1 MPAEINT
8 EWYWQQSLNKLLEVD
23 IIAEKNK
30 RTGLITTVLVHI
42 GLLLIFAFF
51 GMTYM
56 EPPPEEEGITI
67 NFGYSEVGRNN
78 NEQNN
83 PTPTPTPPT
92 ETQQAEPTPQEV
104 VEEEIITQDVEE
116 APSIQED
123 KKKEKVEEVPEPKK
137 EEPKPDKSLS
147 EAINKWKNT
156 KTESGGGDGE
166 TDQIGNQGN
175 PDGDKDSKKYS
186 GGGNGDGPSYTLEGR
201 SMVKSPTIKD
211 NSQETGKV
219 VVDIIVDKYG
229 KVVRA
234 TPGARGSTT
243 ASSQLYKIAKE
254 AALNTK
260 FNANPDAREE
270 QQGQMTFIFILN

>member
-1 MPAEINT
+1 M
-8 EWYWQQSLNKLLEVD
+8 D

-67 NFGYSEVGRNN
+67 NFGYSDVGKNN

-83 PTPTPTPPT
+83 PT
-92 ETQQAEPTPQEV
+92 PTPQEV

-116 APSIQED
+116 APAIQED

-137 EEPKPDKSLS
+137 EEPKPDKNLS

-156 KTESGGGDGE
+156 KNESGGGDGE

-175 PDGDKDSKKYS
+175 PDGDKDSKNYT
-186 GGGNGDGPSYTLEGR
+186 GGGTGDGILFSLDGR
-201 SMVKSPTIKD
+201 SMVSKPTIRD
-211 NSQETGKV
+211 NSQEEVKV

-234 TPGARGSTT
+234 IPGARGSTT

-270 QQGQMTFIFILN
+270 QKGQMTFIFILN

>member
-1 MPAEINT
+1 M
-8 EWYWQQSLNKLLEVD
+8 D

-67 NFGYSEVGRNN
+67 NFGYSDVGRNN

-116 APSIQED
+116 APAIQED

-137 EEPKPDKSLS
+137 EEPKPDKNLS

-156 KTESGGGDGE
+156 KNESGGGDGE
-166 TDQIGNQGN
+166 TDQSGNQGSQ
-175 PDGDKDSKKYS
+175 DGDKNSKNYT
-186 GGGNGDGPSYTLEGR
+186 GGGVGDGISFSLEGR
-201 SMVKSPTIKD
+201 SMVGKPIIRD
-211 NSQETGKV
+211 NSQEAGKV

-270 QQGQMTFIFILN
+270 QKGQMTFIFILN